1 MAMKIDF
8 SRRDLLKSVVVPG
21 VVTLLQSRPVAAGP
35 LHLREQ
41 PGTVSGLHTG
51 ARALVDTLLAEG
63 VECIYGIPGAQENEL
78 WDTMKSRGLEYLLVT
93 HEFSAACMA
102 DAYARV
108 TGKPGVMC
116 IVPGPGVTNALTGLG
131 EALLDSIP
139 LVCLVGDVA
148 RGKKYRPFQVHDLN
162 QGALLEPVCK
172 EVIELHNAAEIPS
185 CVRRALQVAQ
195 AGEPGPVGVVIPYDL
210 LIDTHHYND
219 PPLAPCGVPW
229 DETAFQSALCLLAQN
244 KPRVGIYAGQGCM
257 NYSGALQQVAEL
269 LQAPVAT
276 SVSGK
281 GVIPE
286 NHPLAVGWGYGPQG
300 TRTAEVVFGS
310 VDLLLAIGVKFS
322 EVSTA
327 NYSNPQPRQ
336 VIHVDANPNN
346 IGRVLKTN
354 VCVPADAGAFLSRI
368 LENGEEVRRCENRAL
383 MQHIAALKQA
393 DCRKHSEVYAK
404 CGADPMALLLA
415 LRRAICP
422 DALVFVDVTM
432 TEHWAAEAFE
442 VCQPRTY
449 FNPVDNQAMGWSIPA
464 AIGAQRVRPG
474 RQVVTVTGDGCML
487 MSALEMSTAAREGL
501 PVKFFILD
509 DQAYGYMQRLQKSA
523 YTRTTATALAHLDYP
538 SLAKGLGLGYLEVT
552 QTCDLDS
559 GIRTALGMPG
569 PVLTRVVIDYD
580 KRPVRWIEAVR
591 SRFTRELS
599 MQQKVRFA
607 SRLGIRS
614 LELHKM
620 ND

>member
-1 MAMKIDF
+1 MNLDF
-8 SRRDLLKSVVVPG
+8 SRRDLLKSVVIPG
-21 VVTLLQSRPVAAGP
+21 VVTLLNSRPAEAGP
-35 LHLREQ
+35 LHLRQQ
-41 PGTVSGLHTG
+41 PGTVSGLYTG
-51 ARALVDTLLAEG
+51 ARALVETLQAEC
-63 VECIYGIPGAQENEL
+63 VECVYGIPGAQENEL

-108 TGKPGVMC
+108 TGKPGVLC
-116 IVPGPGVTNALTGLG
+116 IVPGPGITNALTGLG

-139 LVCLVGDVA
+139 VVCLVGDVA
-148 RGKKYRPFQVHDLN
+148 RGKKYRPFQVHELN

-172 EVIELHNAAEIPS
+172 EVIEIRSAAEIPS
-185 CVRRALQVAQ
+185 CVRRAFQVAQ

-219 PPLAPCGVPW
+219 PPLAQCGVPW
-229 DETAFQSALCLLAQN
+229 DETAFHAAVCLLSQH

-257 NYSGALQQVAEL
+257 NYSAQLQQVAEM
-269 LQAPVAT
+269 LQAPVST

-286 NHPLAVGWGYGPQG
+286 NHPLAVGWGFGPQG
-300 TRTAEVVFGS
+300 TRTAEVTFGS

-327 NYSNPQPRQ
+327 FYSDPQPKQ

-346 IGRVLKTN
+346 LGRVLKTN
-354 VCVPADAGAFLSRI
+354 VCVPADAGAFLSRL
-368 LENGEEVRRCENRAL
+368 LECSDELRRGENAAL
-383 MQHIAALKQA
+383 THHIAALKQA
-393 DCRKHSEVYAK
+393 ECKKHSEIYAK
-404 CGADPMALLLA
+404 HGADPMAFLLA
-415 LRRAICP
+415 LRRALCA
-422 DALVFVDVTM
+422 DALVFVDVTLS
-432 TEHWAAEAFE
+432 EHWAAEAFT

-464 AIGAQRVRPG
+464 AIGAQRVRIG

-487 MSALEMSTAAREGL
+487 MSALEMSTAARESL

-509 DQAYGYMQRLQKSA
+509 DQAYGYMQKLQKSA

-538 SLAKGLGLGYLEVT
+538 SLAKGLGLGYAEIT
-552 QTCDLDS
+552 QTCDLEA
-559 GIRTALGMPG
+559 GIQTALATPG

-580 KRPVRWIEAVR
+580 KRPVRWIDAVR
-591 SRFTRELS
+591 GRFTKELS
-599 MQQKVRFA
+599 MQQKIRFA

-614 LELHKM
+614 LDMHKM